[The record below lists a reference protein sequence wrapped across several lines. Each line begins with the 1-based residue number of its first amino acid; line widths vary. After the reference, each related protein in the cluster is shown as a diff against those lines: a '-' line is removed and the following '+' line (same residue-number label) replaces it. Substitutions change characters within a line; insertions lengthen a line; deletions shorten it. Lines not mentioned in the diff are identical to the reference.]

1 MSLIM
6 LDSVI
11 RVNKKHYPQTF
22 LEECINEIKKTEIEN
37 LVNDGLDPSLSD
49 NENDSHCDNESD
61 NDSHTDNESDNDE
74 SNE

>member
-1 MSLIM
+1 M

-11 RVNKKHYPQTF
+11 RVNEKHYPQTF

-49 NENDSHCDNESD
+49 NENDSHCDND
-61 NDSHTDNESDNDE
+61 TDNESDNDE

>member
-49 NENDSHCDNESD
+49 NENDSRCDND
-61 NDSHTDNESDNDE
+61 TDNESDNDE